1 MLILDQQIN
10 KGVTILIDIIDP
22 DYLEELELLIHME
35 LVMFLSLGK
44 MKNGQFKKTGQ
55 IKARQPKAKTS
66 QG

>member
-1 MLILDQQIN
+1 MLILEQQIN
-10 KGVTILIDIIDP
+10 KGVTILVDIVVP

-44 MKNGQFKKTGQ
+44 MENGQ
-55 IKARQPKAKTS
+55 IKARQPKAQTS